1 MLIGLCRVCLCV
13 RRSQNL
19 LWLQTH
25 RGVEMLDLD
34 FTVTDE
40 VRDCA
45 QVNRNGAAPQ
55 VKARHLTTAAALALP
70 VCTDTRRVRDARAAA
85 RRQQHLGGG
94 AQQAGVHR
102 ADVQVRDPHDAH
114 AASSQHALTNVFRC
128 GRHRMLDT
136 IHTFLNEFL
145 RGFYDVVPMGLLSVF
160 DVQEMELLSCG
171 IEEIDVEDWKAH
183 TIYQGVLRP
192 HHRVV
197 QWFWECVENFTQEQR
212 SRLLQFVTGTSRVPV
227 GGFSNLP
234 GNEVN
239 TPMLAV
245 GRNRRR
251 LMYRCRLRCAAT
263 VQAKCGG
270 LRCTA
275 LRCRTTHIPARTRA
289 STVSTFRSTKRSS
302 SSTERSMQSSSSRR
316 RDFRSSRSRV

>member
-234 GNEVN
+234 GNEGKHIN
-239 TPMLAV
+239 A
-245 GRNRRR
+245 
-251 LMYRCRLRCAAT
+251 RCGSESQEADVSLSA
-263 VQAKCGG
+263 
-270 LRCTA
+270 A
-275 LRCRTTHIPARTRA
+275 LRCDGAGEVRWFTLYSIAMSDYAYPRA
-289 STVSTFRSTKRSS
+289 HTCFNRIDLPLYQTQQQLNRALHAVIQLEATGFSI
-302 SSTERSMQSSSSRR
+302 E
-316 RDFRSSRSRV
+316 